1 MPVVT
6 SCVITA
12 GPVKLRQSVH
22 LGTKGK
28 IYLWLFDTQ
37 SELPRPFFFLISL
50 SHVISRGV
58 PKGSVT
64 LNGEC

>member
-1 MPVVT
+1 MCIQEQRV
-6 SCVITA
+6 
-12 GPVKLRQSVH
+12 L
-22 LGTKGK
+22 GK
-28 IYLWLFDTQ
+28 IYLWLFETQ
-37 SELPRPFFFLISL
+37 SELPRPFFLISL